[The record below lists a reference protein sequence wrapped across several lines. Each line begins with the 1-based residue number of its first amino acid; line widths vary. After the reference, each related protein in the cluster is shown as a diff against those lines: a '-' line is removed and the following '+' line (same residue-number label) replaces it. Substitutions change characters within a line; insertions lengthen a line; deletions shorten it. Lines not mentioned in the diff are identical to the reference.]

1 MAISAAWEQPTLPFR
16 TVTDKCA
23 AHALYLQPQMA
34 TDEEGEEEEEQEEE
48 EGETRSKICKG
59 PCEVGWCLREERD
72 CWQDTAQVLRNLA
85 AFMSNRFVAAA
96 RAAQHDAELGCRR
109 DDRAPPQCPPT
120 PPAPASPCARQGAG
134 GSGGGTS
141 VQVPATQDRRCRPSA
156 RASCAGR
163 QAGVHRG
170 VHRPGGGRPREA
182 AKQADGAAGR
192 RGGD

>member
-1 MAISAAWEQPTLPFR
+1 MRSAS
-16 TVTDKCA
+16 
-23 AHALYLQPQMA
+23 ALYLQPQMA

-120 PPAPASPCARQGAG
+120 HPC
-134 GSGGGTS
+134 
-141 VQVPATQDRRCRPSA
+141 PCSA
-156 RASCAGR
+156 VCA
-163 QAGVHRG
+163 A
-170 VHRPGGGRPREA
+170 GGGREWRGDVCPSACHAGSPLPALRSRILRGEASGSPPRSPPPRRWP
-182 AKQADGAAGR
+182 AAGGGEASGR
-192 RGGD
+192 RSRSPRR